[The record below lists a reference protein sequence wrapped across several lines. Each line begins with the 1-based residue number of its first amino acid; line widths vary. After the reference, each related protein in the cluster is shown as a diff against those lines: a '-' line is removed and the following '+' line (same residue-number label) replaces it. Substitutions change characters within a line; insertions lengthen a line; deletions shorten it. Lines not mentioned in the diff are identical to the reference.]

1 MPGPRKS
8 TPPCKHTKAPPVAA
22 ACRRGTAG
30 WRTAVIAT
38 FLGAALLAAPA
49 RAENILDIYRLALAN
64 DPEFLAARATFLA
77 EKQKIPEARALLLPE
92 LFASANYQRNDSKTT
107 IDRGGPN
114 ERVQDVQY
122 NASGYALSLRQP
134 LFNSAAWAG
143 LKQAKASVRKA
154 ASEFASAKQSLLT
167 RTAAAYFAVLR
178 AKDNLDLAIAEKAA
192 VKGQLDLT
200 SARLEAGLS
209 TITEVHE
216 ARAQYEF
223 TEAEEIDARN
233 RLDDAREALR
243 TLTGRSVGQ
252 LKRLRPENPL
262 LTPDPPD
269 IEKWVENALQHN
281 LALKAAEAAV
291 DIAKEEIRI
300 QRAGHWPTLDLVGN
314 SSLTDSTGSSFSIAD
329 PNADIRRENNSIGLE
344 LNIPLIQGGLVSA
357 LTKESKYRYTAAEY
371 ASEKQRRST
380 IRSTR
385 SAYLGVISSAKRIV
399 ALKQSVIAGESALEA
414 KQEGFQAGI
423 STNKDVLDAQRNLYR
438 AKRDYSDSRYSY
450 LVNFLLLKEAAGIL
464 SEEDLARINDWLQ

>member
-1 MPGPRKS
+1 M
-8 TPPCKHTKAPPVAA
+8 
-22 ACRRGTAG
+22 
-30 WRTAVIAT
+30 
-38 FLGAALLAAPA
+38 
-49 RAENILDIYRLALAN
+49 
-64 DPEFLAARATFLA
+64 
-77 EKQKIPEARALLLPE
+77 
-92 LFASANYQRNDSKTT
+92 
-107 IDRGGPN
+107 
-114 ERVQDVQY
+114 QY
-122 NASGYALSLRQP
+122 DTSGYALSLRQP

-143 LKQAKASVRKA
+143 LKQARASVRKA

-243 TLTGRSVGQ
+243 TLTGRSVGT

-300 QRAGHWPTLDLVGN
+300 QRAGHWPTLDIVGN
-314 SSLTDSTGSSFSIAD
+314 SSRSDATGSSFSIAN
-329 PNADIRRENNSIGLE
+329 PEADIRRDNTSIGLE
-344 LNIPLIQGGLVSA
+344 LNIPLVRGGLVSA